1 MAEWKKTP
9 DGIEIPPPSPNDV
22 LYEKQDAIARITLN
36 RPVVLNAL
44 NKNVWRLLQAAL
56 TEAETDDEVKVVIL
70 TGAGRSFCA
79 GGDMWSSLYPDDQ
92 PAPSG
97 LEVQTMIWSLSKPV
111 IAAVRG
117 HAVGQGC
124 ELAGVCDFTIA
135 SEDAKLGEIQIRH
148 GANPPVLITPFLV
161 SMKQA
166 KELLLLGEMV
176 DAPEAQRLGLVN
188 RVVPGARLDEEAETL
203 ARKLAALPQATVRLN
218 KMLVNRVYELSGLR
232 EAFAYRDDQAFQDL
246 VNSSG
251 QDAATQERIRIRQEV
266 GWYAFLRSR
275 DTMYGK
281 GQP

>member
-9 DGIEIPPPSPNDV
+9 DGIEIPPPGPDDV
-22 LYEKQDAIARITLN
+22 LYQKQDGIARITMN

-44 NKNVWRLLQAAL
+44 NKNMQRLLHAKFSQ
-56 TEAETDDEVKVVIL
+56 AETDDEVRVVIL

-97 LEVQTMIWSLSKPV
+97 LEVQAMIWSLSKPV

-135 SEDAKLGEIQIRH
+135 AEDARLGEIQIRH
-148 GANPPVLITPFLV
+148 AAQPPVLITPFLV

-176 DAPEAQRLGLVN
+176 DASEALRMGLVN
-188 RVVPGARLDEEAETL
+188 RVVPGDRLDEEAETW
-203 ARKLAALPQATVRLN
+203 ARKLSALPQPTVRLN
-218 KMLVNRVYELSGLR
+218 KMLVNRVYELAGLR
-232 EAFAYRDDQAFQDL
+232 EAFAYRDDPAFEDL
-246 VNSSG
+246 VKSSG
-251 QDAATQERIRIRQEV
+251 QDVATQERIRLRQEV
-266 GWYAFLRSR
+266 GWQAFLRSR
-275 DTMYGK
+275 DAMYK
-281 GQP
+281 KDQP